1 VTYVF
6 EPDLRVSAITTE
18 KMDSVAVGLSQTL
31 DAEESFTE
39 GVSLVDV
46 CLPDSHDLGNLSS

>member
-1 VTYVF
+1 MTYVF

-18 KMDSVAVGLSQTL
+18 KMDSVAIGLSQTL
-31 DAEESFTE
+31 DAEESFAE